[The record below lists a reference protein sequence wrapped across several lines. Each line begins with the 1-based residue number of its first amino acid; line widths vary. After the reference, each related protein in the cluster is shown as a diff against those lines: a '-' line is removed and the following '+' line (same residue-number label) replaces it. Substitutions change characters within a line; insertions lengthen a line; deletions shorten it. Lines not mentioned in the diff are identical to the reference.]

1 MMEMIMN
8 MPVMLL
14 LTFGAY
20 LLGVWV
26 KKKSGLA
33 LMHPFLISIP
43 VIVAVLELADIPCQF
58 YIESNSLL
66 NFLLGPSVV
75 SLGLLLYDNRMQVWK
90 NFAGIMSSVVVGS
103 VVGVV
108 SVVVLCRLFGLNDIF
123 LLSLEPKSVTTPI
136 AMDISASLGGNVS
149 LTAVSVVLCG
159 FVGAILGPFIIR
171 ILKIKSPV
179 ARGLGMGCASHGL
192 GTARAIEMGA
202 VEGAVSGLAI
212 ALMGVATA
220 ILIPLLNIFLHVH
233 SEM

>member
-1 MMEMIMN
+1 
-8 MPVMLL
+8 ML
-14 LTFGAY
+14 FR
-20 LLGVWV
+20 
-26 KKKSGLA
+26 S
-33 LMHPFLISIP
+33 
-43 VIVAVLELADIPCQF
+43 VLELADIPCHF
-58 YIESNSLL
+58 YIESNGLL

-202 VEGAVSGLAI
+202 VEGVVSGLAI

-220 ILIPLLNIFLHVH
+220 ILIPLLNIFLHVY

>member
-1 MMEMIMN
+1 MELIMN
-8 MPVMLL
+8 MPIMLL
-14 LTFGAY
+14 LTIGAY

-33 LMHPFLISIP
+33 LLHPFLISIP
-43 VIVAVLELADIPCQF
+43 VIIAVLKLADIPCSF
-58 YIESNSLL
+58 YVESNGLL
-66 NFLLGPSVV
+66 SFLLGPSVV
-75 SLGLLLYDNRMQVWK
+75 SLGLLLYDNRHTVYK
-90 NFAGIMSSVVVGS
+90 NFAGIMSSVIVGS

-108 SVVVLCRLFGLNDIF
+108 SVYALCRLLGMDEIF

-136 AMDISASLGGNVS
+136 AMDLSASIGGNVS
-149 LTAVSVVLCG
+149 LTAVSVVMCG
-159 FVGAILGPFIIR
+159 FVGAIVGPLLIR

-179 ARGLGMGCASHGL
+179 ARGLSMGCASHGL

-220 ILIPLLNIFLHVH
+220 LLLPLLNLLLQ
-233 SEM
+233 S

>member
-1 MMEMIMN
+1 MEMIMN
-8 MPVMLL
+8 MPIMLL
-14 LTFGAY
+14 LTIGAY

-33 LMHPFLISIP
+33 LLHPFLISIP
-43 VIVAVLELADIPCQF
+43 VIIAVLKLADIPCSF
-58 YIESNSLL
+58 YVESNGLL
-66 NFLLGPSVV
+66 SFLLGPSVV
-75 SLGLLLYDNRMQVWK
+75 SLGLLLYDNRHTVYK
-90 NFAGIMSSVVVGS
+90 NFAGIMSSVIVGS

-108 SVVVLCRLFGLNDIF
+108 SVYALCRLLGMDEIF

-136 AMDISASLGGNVS
+136 AMDLSASIGGNVS
-149 LTAVSVVLCG
+149 LTAVSVVMCG
-159 FVGAILGPFIIR
+159 FVGAIVGPLLIR

-179 ARGLGMGCASHGL
+179 ARGLSMGCASHGL

-220 ILIPLLNIFLHVH
+220 LLLPLLNLLLQ
-233 SEM
+233 S

>member
-1 MMEMIMN
+1 MEMIMN

-14 LTFGAY
+14 LTIGAY

-43 VIVAVLELADIPCQF
+43 VIITVLKLADIPCQF

-171 ILKIKSPV
+171 ILKIKPPV

-220 ILIPLLNIFLHVH
+220 ILIPLLNIFLHV
-233 SEM
+233 

>member
-8 MPVMLL
+8 MPLMLL
-14 LTFGAY
+14 LTIGAY

-26 KKKSGLA
+26 KKKSGLS
-33 LMHPFLISIP
+33 LLHPFLISIP
-43 VIVAVLELADIPCQF
+43 VIIAVLKVADIPCNF
-58 YIESNSLL
+58 YVESNGLL
-66 NFLLGPSVV
+66 SFLLGPSVV
-75 SLGLLLYDNRMQVWK
+75 SLGLLLYDNRKTVLK
-90 NFAGIMSSVVVGS
+90 NFAGIMSSVLVGS

-108 SVVVLCRLFGLNDIF
+108 SVYVLCRIFGMDEIF
-123 LLSLEPKSVTTPI
+123 LLSLESKSVTTPI

-220 ILIPLLNIFLHVH
+220 LLIPLLNIFLHV
-233 SEM
+233 

>member
-1 MMEMIMN
+1 MEMIMN
-8 MPVMLL
+8 MPIMLL
-14 LTFGAY
+14 LTIGAY

-33 LMHPFLISIP
+33 LLHPFLISIP
-43 VIVAVLELADIPCQF
+43 VIIAVLKLADIPCSF
-58 YIESNSLL
+58 YVESNGLL
-66 NFLLGPSVV
+66 SFLLGPSVV
-75 SLGLLLYDNRMQVWK
+75 SLGLLLYDNRHTVYK
-90 NFAGIMSSVVVGS
+90 NFAGIMSSVIVGS

-108 SVVVLCRLFGLNDIF
+108 SVYALCRLLGMDEIF

-136 AMDISASLGGNVS
+136 AMDLSASIGGNVS
-149 LTAVSVVLCG
+149 LTAVSVVMCG
-159 FVGAILGPFIIR
+159 FVGAIVGPLLIR

-179 ARGLGMGCASHGL
+179 ARGLSMGCASHGL

-220 ILIPLLNIFLHVH
+220 LILPLLNLLLQ
-233 SEM
+233 S

>member
-14 LTFGAY
+14 LTIGAY

-43 VIVAVLELADIPCQF
+43 VIITVLKLTDTPCQF

-108 SVVVLCRLFGLNDIF
+108 SVVVLCRLFGLNDTF
-123 LLSLEPKSVTTPI
+123 LLSLEPKSVTIPI
-136 AMDISASLGGNVS
+136 AMDISASLGGSVA

-171 ILKIKSPV
+171 IMKIKSPV

-192 GTARAIEMGA
+192 GTARAIEIGA

-220 ILIPLLNIFLHVH
+220 LLIPLLNIFLHV
-233 SEM
+233 